1 MASARQRKA
10 ARTNIKKAQ
19 TAWRTMSSRARS
31 RAQPKGGKRAKPGAG
46 GGNFYRIEVRPKE
59 DFKTFR
65 TQDVGAPGGI
75 ERLSGKRASGSW
87 STVTWLIGKEH
98 AHREGERLVAD
109 TKDARDV
116 LAALGAEPKH
126 VRGDRFAA
134 KDRPNVPER
143 KKPTS
148 AQKTARRRNIKKAQG
163 ARRKR

>member
-10 ARTNIKKAQ
+10 ARTNVKKVQ
-19 TAWRTMSSRARS
+19 TAWRTMSPPSRA
-31 RAQPKGGKRAKPGAG
+31 RAQPKGRKRAKPGTG
-46 GGNFYRIEVRPKE
+46 GGNFYRVEVRPKD

-65 TQDVGAPGGI
+65 TQDVGEPGGI

-98 AHREGERLVAD
+98 AHREGDRLVAD
-109 TKDARDV
+109 TKDARDI
-116 LAALGAEPKH
+116 LRTLGAEPRH

-148 AQKTARRRNIKKAQG
+148 AQKTARRRNIEKAQS